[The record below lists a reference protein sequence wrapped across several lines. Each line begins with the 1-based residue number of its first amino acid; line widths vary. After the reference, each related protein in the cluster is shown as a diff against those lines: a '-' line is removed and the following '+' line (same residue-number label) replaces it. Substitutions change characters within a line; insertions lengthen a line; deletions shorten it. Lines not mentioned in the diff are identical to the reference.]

1 MDKEAR
7 DLDEDWLDKDWLDE
21 DEGLPRPSIAVMK
34 REEMEEEGGIDDA
47 NALGNDGE
55 LELDGEDPSS
65 SSGSSS
71 RGDEG
76 EFFPGY
82 GSNGNG
88 KVAAAAVHYDR
99 EPPSPRTH
107 ILRAFKAG
115 NGALTKPQ
123 FKAIMCDL
131 GHRLEE
137 EQENAIDKLADDQ
150 GRYAMILQVIPVH
163 AHVGGAG
170 RVSCKLTCA
179 CVCVGVWLGLAQ
191 RSAIGYRTVAG
202 PARGGRR
209 RRRALRVGRSV

>member
-1 MDKEAR
+1 MDEEAR
-7 DLDEDWLDKDWLDE
+7 ALDENWQDADWLDE

-34 REEMEEEGGIDDA
+34 REEGVEGGIDNA
-47 NALGNDGE
+47 NAPGNNGE
-55 LELDGEDPSS
+55 LDEDPS
-65 SSGSSS
+65 SSS

-88 KVAAAAVHYDR
+88 KVAAVHYDR

-115 NGALTKPQ
+115 NGALTKPE
-123 FKAIMCDL
+123 FKAIMRDL

-150 GRYAMILQVIPVH
+150 GRYAMIFSNPC
-163 AHVGGAG
+163 ARTCGGEG
-170 RVSCKLTCA
+170 RASCPLSLA
-179 CVCVGVWLGLAQ
+179 CVWLGLAQ
-191 RSAIGYRTVAG
+191 PPAISDRAVAG

-209 RRRALRVGRSV
+209 QRRALRVGRRPSNRV